1 MTSRPPTSDEQIAFL
16 ANIQLLLDE
25 GQFVASYK
33 FALLIAL
40 ADLAIES
47 EVDDGRE
54 LEIPIEKIAEKFVA
68 YYWRQAAPWSPAGRA
83 KDAVVLRQNAG
94 KQAEVLTRVFEVR
107 ERVSAYEVEVRR
119 NSREWRSLIA
129 KVKHVVAVMPLWKL
143 QTLKGRKLEFLYE
156 NRERGTAIVLK
167 PGVAFNLRQFH
178 PLVTGLAR
186 SAWAQ
191 FVRQLGA
198 NHDVLGQAVDLEEF
212 LFGTPRADLSDY
224 RTILGPLQKDQC
236 FYCDAR
242 LRGRGAVDH
251 FVPWRRYPVDLAH
264 NFVLADDGCNSRKS
278 DLLADVPFLERWLRR
293 NEDAKDELT
302 ASFIA
307 RHLPFDF
314 DVSRQVTRWAY
325 AQVEHTGGQVWAPET
340 TYKSLGGEWRSVF
353 DLSRSSP

>member
-1 MTSRPPTSDEQIAFL
+1 MTPRVPTADEQIAFL
-16 ANIQLLLDE
+16 ADIQLLLDE

-47 EVDDGRE
+47 EVYDGRE

-68 YYWRQAAPWSPAGRA
+68 FYWRQAAPWSPAGRA
-83 KDAVVLRQNAG
+83 GDSVVLRQNAG
-94 KQAEVLTRVFEVR
+94 KQAEVITRVFEVR
-107 ERVSAYEVEVRR
+107 ERVSAYEADVRR
-119 NSREWRSLIA
+119 NSREWRSLIS
-129 KVKHVVAVMPLWKL
+129 KVRHVVAVMPLWKL
-143 QTLKGRKLEFLYE
+143 QTLKGRKLEFLYV
-156 NRERGTAIVLK
+156 NAGRGAAIVLK

-224 RTILGPLQKDQC
+224 RPILEELQNDRC

-251 FVPWRRYPVDLAH
+251 VVPWRRYPVDLAH
-264 NFVLADDGCNSRKS
+264 NFVLADAGCNSRKS
-278 DLLADVPFLERWLRR
+278 DLLADVPFLDRWLRR
-293 NEDAKDELT
+293 NDDAKDELATRFT
-302 ASFIA
+302 AL
-307 RHLPFDF
+307 HLPFDY
-314 DVSRQVTRWAY
+314 DASRQVTRWTY
-325 AQVEHTGGQVWAPET
+325 AQVARTGGQVWAGGL
-340 TYKSLGGEWRSVF
+340 TYKALCGDWRSVF
-353 DLSRSSP
+353 ARI

>member
-1 MTSRPPTSDEQIAFL
+1 MTPRVPTAEEQIAFL
-16 ANIQLLLDE
+16 ANIQTLLDE
-25 GQFVASYK
+25 GQFTASYK

-47 EVDDGRE
+47 AVDDGQE

-68 YYWRQAAPWSPAGRA
+68 YYWRQAVPWSPAGRA
-83 KDAVVLRQNAG
+83 MDAVVLRQNAG
-94 KQAEVLTRVFEVR
+94 KQAEVLTRVFDVR

-119 NSREWRSLIA
+119 NSREWRSLIS
-129 KVKHVVAVMPLWKL
+129 KVKHVVAGMPLWKL
-143 QTLKGRKLEFLYE
+143 QTLRGRKLEFLYE
-156 NRERGTAIVLK
+156 NTGQGAGIVLK
-167 PGVAFNLRQFH
+167 RGVAFNLRHFH

-198 NHDVLGQAVDLEEF
+198 NHDALGQAVDLEEF

-224 RTILGPLQKDQC
+224 RPILEELQSDRC
-236 FYCDAR
+236 FYCNGR

-264 NFVLADDGCNSRKS
+264 NFVLSDAGCNSRKS
-278 DLLADVPFLERWLRR
+278 DLLADVPFLERWVRR
-293 NEDAKDELT
+293 NDDAKHELAARFT
-302 ASFIA
+302 D

-314 DVSRQVTRWAY
+314 DASRQVTRWAY
-325 AQVEHTGGQVWAPET
+325 AQVERAGGQVWAPEA
-340 TYKSLGGEWRSVF
+340 TYKALGGEWRSVF
-353 DLSRSSP
+353 LGV